1 MRKTLLALV
10 LLAAGGI
17 AQANVELNS
26 NHPDQYTV
34 VKGDTL
40 WDISGKFLRQP
51 WKWPEIWHANPQVK
65 NPHLIYPGDVLSLV
79 YIDGKPRLV
88 LSRGDSHGTIRL
100 SPGVRRTPMAEII
113 PTIPLEAINSFLL
126 RNRIVDSEKELKA
139 APYVLAGEDGQ
150 ILGRTPDQIYVRGDI
165 EEEESYDIFRQGKAY
180 IDPTTGKF
188 IGINADFIATGK
200 VVQRTEAEQ
209 DDDRRGSTGVG
220 TVDLVRTTQEVHG
233 GDRLFATEERQ
244 IRPFF
249 MLSAPGEDV
258 SRVILDVPRGVT
270 QIGKYDVVTINLG
283 CEDGI
288 KEGHTLSIYKTGE
301 TVKDRETNQLL
312 KLPDELAGKLVVFR
326 PYERLSYALV
336 MEANR
341 PMRVMDKVK
350 SPD

>member
-1 MRKTLLALV
+1 
-10 LLAAGGI
+10 
-17 AQANVELNS
+17 
-26 NHPDQYTV
+26 
-34 VKGDTL
+34 
-40 WDISGKFLRQP
+40 
-51 WKWPEIWHANPQVK
+51 
-65 NPHLIYPGDVLSLV
+65 
-79 YIDGKPRLV
+79 
-88 LSRGDSHGTIRL
+88 
-100 SPGVRRTPMAEII
+100 MAEII
-113 PTIPLEAINSFLL
+113 PTIPPKAINSFLL
-126 RNRIVDSEKELKA
+126 RNRIIDSERELKA
-139 APYVLAGEDGQ
+139 APYVLAGEDGRV
-150 ILGRTPDQIYVRGDI
+150 LGGTPDRIYVRGDI

-180 IDPTTGKF
+180 IDPATGKF

-220 TVDLVRTTQEVHG
+220 TVDLVRTTQEVRG

-258 SRVILDVPRGVT
+258 SGVILDVPRGVT

-283 CEDGI
+283 NADGI

-312 KLPDELAGKLVVFR
+312 KLPDELAGRLVVFR

>member
-113 PTIPLEAINSFLL
+113 PTIPPKAINSFLL
-126 RNRIVDSEKELKA
+126 RNRIIDSERELKA
-139 APYVLAGEDGQ
+139 APYVLAGEDGRV
-150 ILGRTPDQIYVRGDI
+150 LGGTPDRIYVRGDI

-180 IDPTTGKF
+180 IDPATGKF

-220 TVDLVRTTQEVHG
+220 TVDLVRTTQEVRG

-244 IRPFF
+244 IHPSF
-249 MLSAPGEDV
+249 MLSAPDEDV
-258 SRVILDVPRGVT
+258 SGVILDVPRGVT

-283 CEDGI
+283 YADGI

-312 KLPDELAGKLVVFR
+312 KLPDELAGRLVVFR

>member
-126 RNRIVDSEKELKA
+126 RNRIIDSERELKA
-139 APYVLAGEDGQ
+139 APYVLAGEDGRV
-150 ILGRTPDQIYVRGDI
+150 LGGTPDRIYVRGDI

-180 IDPTTGKF
+180 IDPATGKF

-220 TVDLVRTTQEVHG
+220 TVDLVRTTQEVRG

-258 SRVILDVPRGVT
+258 SGVILDVPRGVT

-283 CEDGI
+283 YADGI

-312 KLPDELAGKLVVFR
+312 KLPDELAGRLVVFR